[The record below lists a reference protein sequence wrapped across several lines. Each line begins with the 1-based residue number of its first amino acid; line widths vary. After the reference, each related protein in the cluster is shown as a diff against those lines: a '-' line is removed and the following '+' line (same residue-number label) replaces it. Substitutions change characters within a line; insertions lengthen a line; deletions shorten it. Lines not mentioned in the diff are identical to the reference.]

1 MAMELLESISTIEA
15 LESII
20 DHEGVGIHYPWGIKN
35 HNDWKPIDSKRER
48 KSKRAARWALRCL
61 RLENWEYAKDIFYLS
76 ACTIFLLIFF
86 SFLCV
91 IIIVNNGASLQ
102 KIVKYPSKETTIV
115 VLNEV
120 WVLVIFYKV

>member
-35 HNDWKPIDSKRER
+35 HNDWEPIDSKRER
-48 KSKRAARWALRCL
+48 KSKKAARWVLRCL
-61 RLENWEYAKDIFYLS
+61 RLENWEHAKD
-76 ACTIFLLIFF
+76 
-86 SFLCV
+86 
-91 IIIVNNGASLQ
+91 IIVNNGANVQ
-102 KIVKYPSKETTIV
+102 KIVRYPSKETTIA